1 MEWLNYHHLLY
12 FWVVAKQGSITR
24 ASEDLRL
31 AHPTISAQ
39 IHRLEDVLGVKLLRR
54 EGRRLVLTDA
64 GRIAFRY
71 ADEIFTLG
79 SEFIGAIR
87 GQGTERPLR
96 LVVGVTDVLAKSVV
110 RQLLE
115 PVFHLGVQV
124 RLVCREDRS
133 LDGFIAELA
142 VHGLDLVLA
151 DEPAGAGLPI
161 RLFNH
166 VLGESGTTFFAA
178 SRLASGL
185 RKRFPRSLNGAPFLL
200 PGTNSAVRRVLEQWF
215 DKQHVSP
222 RIVAEVDDS
231 ALIKILGEGGFGV
244 FAAPTVVEK
253 EVCRRHEVKVIG
265 RVDVIRQRFYA
276 ISAERRLQHPGV
288 VAICEAA
295 RKEIFAAVQ
304 RPVPPRH

>member
-39 IHRLEDVLGVKLLRR
+39 IHRLEDVLGVKLFRR

-64 GRIAFRY
+64 GRVAFRY
-71 ADEIFTLG
+71 ADEIFMLG
-79 SEFIGAIR
+79 SEFLGAMR
-87 GQGTERPLR
+87 GQGAERPLR
-96 LVVGVTDVLAKSVV
+96 LVVGVTDALPKSIV
-110 RQLLE
+110 RQLLD
-115 PVFHLGVQV
+115 PVFSMGVQV

-151 DEPAGAGLPI
+151 DAPAGPGLPI

-178 SRLASGL
+178 RRLASGL
-185 RKRFPRSLNGAPFLL
+185 SKRFPRSLDGAPFLL
-200 PGTNSAVRRVLEQWF
+200 PGNSSALRRVLEQWF
-215 DKQHVSP
+215 HKQRVSP
-222 RIVAEVDDS
+222 RIAAEIDDS
-231 ALIKILGEGGFGV
+231 ALLKIMGESGLGV

-253 EVCRRHEVKVIG
+253 EVCRRHAVKVIG

-276 ISAERRLQHPGV
+276 ISTERRLQHAGV
-288 VAICEAA
+288 LAICAAA
-295 RKEIFAAVQ
+295 RTELFAAVQ
-304 RPVPPRH
+304 KPLPPRH